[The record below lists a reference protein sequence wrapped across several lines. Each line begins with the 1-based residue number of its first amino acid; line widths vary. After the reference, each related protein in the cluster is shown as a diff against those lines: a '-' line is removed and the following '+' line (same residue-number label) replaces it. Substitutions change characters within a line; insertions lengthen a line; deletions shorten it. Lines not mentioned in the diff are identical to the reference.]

1 MLVSIITKILRECLM
16 DRSTEQEMTNAST
29 AERVAALLPTES
41 DPHVVSIHID
51 KVKESDKIEDRPN
64 QRMLAT
70 ERCELQA
77 ELRAVRSSFVKEL
90 KFLCIL
96 AVTLGLSILFEFLF
110 NEEPNWRPLLAS
122 LIFPGAALVY
132 ILVRVIDAWRQVRFS
147 RKTLRIFDRILSD
160 IMS

>member
-1 MLVSIITKILRECLM
+1 M
-16 DRSTEQEMTNAST
+16 
-29 AERVAALLPTES
+29 
-41 DPHVVSIHID
+41 
-51 KVKESDKIEDRPN
+51 KELDKIESTPN
-64 QRMLAT
+64 ERQLAT
-70 ERCELQA
+70 ERSELQA

-96 AVTLGLSILFEFLF
+96 AGILGVSIIFEFLF

-132 ILVRVIDAWRQVRFS
+132 VLWRVIDAWRQLRFS
-147 RKTLRIFDRILSD
+147 RRSLRIFDRILSD